1 MSDTLAAGADIS
13 EAGTQQTAEGVG
25 TNGTGA
31 EAPATPAPADGA
43 GAKEPGTEAKT
54 DATAPIELTLPEGMN
69 VDQGLLDEFKA
80 ITNDAKLTQS
90 ERAQKSLDLAV
101 KLQQSQIDAHHA
113 RVNEWAES
121 VKTDKEIGGDKLP
134 ETLALARKA
143 IDLGPPELKELLN
156 SSGLGNH
163 PAVVK
168 WAHAIGKTLSEDR
181 FVKGQ
186 PPQPVGDR
194 ASRLYPTSTTKA

>member
-1 MSDTLAAGADIS
+1 MTDTLAAGAEIS
-13 EAGTQQTAEGVG
+13 EAGTQQTAEGVS

-31 EAPATPAPADGA
+31 EGDTTAQA
-43 GAKEPGTEAKT
+43 GAPTEGPGTEAKT
-54 DATAPIELTLPEGMN
+54 DAQALIELQLPEGMS

-80 ITNDAKLTQS
+80 VASDAKLTAA

-101 KLQQSQIDAHHA
+101 KHQQAMVDAHHA

-121 VKTDKEIGGDKLP
+121 VKTDKELGGEKLP
-134 ETLALARKA
+134 ETLATARKA

-168 WAHAIGKTLSEDR
+168 WAYTVGKALSEDR
-181 FVKGQ
+181 FVRGQ
-186 PPQPVGDR
+186 APQAQGSR
-194 ASRLYPTSTTKA
+194 ESRLYPSSVAKA